1 MRQARGQ
8 VDGEQIR
15 RQTDHM
21 LLALQTQLNEHATL
35 VHNRLTASLKDYF
48 DPDSGRFQERVNR
61 LIRKDGE
68 LEDLLRRQIGTED
81 SELAK
86 TLSAH
91 VGQESPLLKLLDSRR
106 IARVCSRLCTTR
118 STNS

>member
-1 MRQARGQ
+1 TVEDSDTIAELCQYPEGEERERFALSALRIGVLALRQARGQ

-15 RQTDHM
+15 RQTDYM
-21 LLALQTQLNEHATL
+21 LQALQAQLGEHAAL

-68 LEDLLRRQIGTED
+68 LEDLLR
-81 SELAK
+81 
-86 TLSAH
+86 
-91 VGQESPLLKLLDSRR
+91 
-106 IARVCSRLCTTR
+106 
-118 STNS
+118 